1 MADHH
6 TNPEIAVEELVRSLD
21 HCSTK
26 LKEIRTIVD
35 EIEPGEIRTLL
46 LAAAERLEQESDDIR
61 SSLGMRHDH

>member
-1 MADHH
+1 MAEHQ
-6 TNPEIAVEELVRSLD
+6 TNPEIAIDELVRSLD

-46 LAAAERLEQESDDIR
+46 MAAAARLEQESDEIR
-61 SSLGMRHDH
+61 SSLGMRDDH